1 MQDEDTEV
9 RLSVAESL
17 GFIGGDRAIQALK
30 AALSDEDEEVSGT
43 AAEELR
49 LLTRKE

>member
-1 MQDEDTEV
+1 MQDEDAEV
-9 RLSVAESL
+9 RLCAVEVL
-17 GFIGGDRAIQALK
+17 GAIGRDRAIQALK
-30 AALSDEDEEVSGT
+30 AALSDEDEEVSET